1 MMILSTALGMCALPP
16 QKYIHENIENI
27 GNSLQSSN
35 GENLKNNIIYGTGF
49 KTLPYFNL
57 VSIEEIF

>member
-16 QKYIHENIENI
+16 QKYIHENI

-35 GENLKNNIIYGTGF
+35 GENLKNNIIYGTVF